1 MKKIKN
7 TDFIAHPIK
16 REWFHCP
23 ICNTK
28 LAVYDNTARSN
39 GVFIKCKSC
48 KNEIEIKIAL

>member
-1 MKKIKN
+1 MKINKN
-7 TDFIAHPIK
+7 FLEHPVR

-28 LAVYDNTARSN
+28 LAVFDNAAQSN
-39 GVFIKCKSC
+39 GVFVKCKTC